1 MSEPDPLQPDDTV
14 SRVNR
19 ESTSES
25 ESESESESNSETG
38 RSSAD
43 RPPGPRGL
51 PLIGSTLSIA
61 RDPLEF
67 VESARAYGDVVGY
80 EAYGTEFALVFEPH
94 VVESVLVSRADEFRK
109 GEFETDFGD
118 LVAPEG
124 VAFTEGDR
132 WRRQRQLLQSSF
144 TPDRIR
150 SYGDGMVTEARTLV
164 DEWNDGE
171 TIALSETLSTY
182 TLRVLTRTLFDLP
195 LEDDRAAIVRRA
207 ATALNDYA
215 SPGRLAL
222 ESVVPSWLSTPT
234 EREYETAMADLEA
247 LVDDLVVERRAADT
261 TGTGEDLLSVLAGA
275 EYPDGSR
282 LSSEEVRDQLVTFFF
297 AGHETTATALTVA
310 CWLLAGNA
318 AIHAELQSELEAVCG
333 DREPTMADL
342 ARLEYTEAVLREA
355 MRLYPPIVGVYREPQ
370 ADVVLGGYRVPAG
383 TTLQLSVYGI
393 QRDERWWDEPAVFR
407 PERWLVG
414 GDGSERNDA
423 DDGEHEAG
431 SENGER
437 TLESDPDRPEYAYFP
452 FGGGPRHCLGMR
464 FAMVELQLALA
475 TIARRVEF
483 DRVAGTETLEPS
495 LGVTLDPGPAEVR
508 VRKHG

>member
-1 MSEPDPLQPDDTV
+1 MSESDPLQSDD
-14 SRVNR
+14 SASSERK
-19 ESTSES
+19 SQSES
-25 ESESESESNSETG
+25 ASKSNSKSETD
-38 RSSAD
+38 RSSSG
-43 RPPGPRGL
+43 RPPGPQGL

-67 VESARAYGDVVGY
+67 VESAREYGDVVAY
-80 EAYGTEFALVFEPH
+80 DAYGTEFALVFDPH
-94 VVESVLVSRADEFRK
+94 IVETILVSRADEFRK

-144 TPDRIR
+144 RPGRIH
-150 SYGDGMVTEARTLV
+150 SYADGMVAEARTLV
-164 DEWNDGE
+164 DGWDDGE
-171 TIALSETLSTY
+171 TIALSDTLSTY

-195 LEDDRAAIVRRA
+195 LEDDRAAVVTRA
-207 ATALNDYA
+207 TNALNDYA
-215 SPGRLAL
+215 SPGRLAF
-222 ESVVPSWLSTPT
+222 ESIVPSWLSTPT

-247 LVDDLVVERRAADT
+247 LVDDLVTERREADA
-261 TGTGEDLLSVLAGA
+261 TGEDLLSLLARA

-282 LSSEEVRDQLVTFFF
+282 PSPEAVRDQLVTFCF
-297 AGHETTATALTVA
+297 AGHETTATALTVT

-318 AIHAELQSELEAVCG
+318 GVRARLEGELEAVCG
-333 DREPTMADL
+333 NRDPTVEDL
-342 ARLEYTEAVLREA
+342 ATLEYTEAVAREA
-355 MRLYPPIVGVYREPQ
+355 MRLYPPIVGVYREPRS
-370 ADVVLGGYRVPAG
+370 DVVLGSYRVPAG

-414 GDGSERNDA
+414 GDGSERNDV
-423 DDGEHEAG
+423 DDGTNEAG
-431 SENGER
+431 TENGGW
-437 TLESDPDRPEYAYFP
+437 TLESAPDRPEYAFFP

-464 FAMVELQLALA
+464 FAMLELQLALA
-475 TIARRVEF
+475 TIVRRVEF
-483 DRVAGTETLEPS
+483 DRVAGIETFEPS

-508 VRKHG
+508 VRKRG